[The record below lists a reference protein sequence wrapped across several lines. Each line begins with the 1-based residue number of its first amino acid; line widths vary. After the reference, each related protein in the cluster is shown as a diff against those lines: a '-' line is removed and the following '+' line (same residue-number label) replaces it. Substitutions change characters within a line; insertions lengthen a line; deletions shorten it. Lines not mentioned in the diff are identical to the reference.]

1 MLPTKATVA
10 GVADLSKLLETT
22 VAPGMSGRSCCGKPA
37 TSAPTVAEVPG
48 EAEGL
53 EEAVAVGWL
62 VASEE
67 VAEDGVVT
75 SGAAG
80 LQAASASAATATR
93 AADPVGLRLPMT
105 VTGTFLLVLMPDSAS
120 SLVSTSG

>member
-1 MLPTKATVA
+1 
-10 GVADLSKLLETT
+10 
-22 VAPGMSGRSCCGKPA
+22 
-37 TSAPTVAEVPG
+37 VAEVPG
-48 EAEGL
+48 DAEGL
-53 EEAVAVGWL
+53 ADAVAVGWP
-62 VASEE
+62 VAGDD

-75 SGAAG
+75 PGAAG